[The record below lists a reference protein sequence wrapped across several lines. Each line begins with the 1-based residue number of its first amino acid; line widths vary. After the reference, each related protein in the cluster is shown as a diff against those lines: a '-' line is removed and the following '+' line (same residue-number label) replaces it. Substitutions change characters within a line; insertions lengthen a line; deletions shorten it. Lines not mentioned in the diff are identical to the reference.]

1 MPLRS
6 QSASSQKTLRWSE
19 CEESIPRATFE
30 TSSNHSY
37 IVKKCQ
43 ESRIQEWVRSSVGS
57 LGRQVQPIDS
67 LFGRWETSTSELSQ
81 RLGLGWEGGTI
92 PRVSPESYDV
102 IVNSSLQA
110 LQAPHL
116 RGHEHVAA
124 SRCGYGTGQ
133 GRAILEGACH
143 ACHNVHCCI
152 TMCNTTSI
160 YNVHNANKKLVN
172 KLPLITNMNML
183 YPSDLKKNIL
193 HSEEEPQNID

>member
-19 CEESIPRATFE
+19 CEESIPRTTFE

-43 ESRIQEWVRSSVGS
+43 ESRIQEWVRASVGS

-92 PRVSPESYDV
+92 PRVSLESYDV
-102 IVNSSLQA
+102 IVNSSQRFKHHTRPWTRCCFKVQLA
-110 LQAPHL
+110 DGARSGDLGRCMPH
-116 RGHEHVAA
+116 AT
-124 SRCGYGTGQ
+124 C
-133 GRAILEGACH
+133 
-143 ACHNVHCCI
+143 
-152 TMCNTTSI
+152 
-160 YNVHNANKKLVN
+160 NKKCVTQR
-172 KLPLITNMNML
+172 PFFQR
-183 YPSDLKKNIL
+183 P
-193 HSEEEPQNID
+193 

>member
-1 MPLRS
+1 MPLWS

-43 ESRIQEWVRSSVGS
+43 ESRIQEWVRASVGS

-92 PRVSPESYDV
+92 PRGSPGILRCHREFLT
-102 IVNSSLQA
+102 SSA
-110 LQAPHL
+110 SSTAPT
-116 RGHEHVAA
+116 RPWT
-124 SRCGYGTGQ
+124 RCCFKVWLWDGARSGDL
-133 GRAILEGACH
+133 GRCMPHAITWY
-143 ACHNVHCCI
+143 NVQQE
-152 TMCNTTSI
+152 MCNTTS
-160 YNVHNANKKLVN
+160 
-172 KLPLITNMNML
+172 
-183 YPSDLKKNIL
+183 NIQR
-193 HSEEEPQNID
+193 P